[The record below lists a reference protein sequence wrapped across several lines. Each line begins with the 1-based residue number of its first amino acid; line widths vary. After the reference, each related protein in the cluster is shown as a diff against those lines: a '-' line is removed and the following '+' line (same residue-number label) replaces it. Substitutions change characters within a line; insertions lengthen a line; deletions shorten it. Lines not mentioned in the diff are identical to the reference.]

1 MSSLCGYNIVRRWIG
16 EGVFHD
22 SRPEL
27 GQHVTSSE
35 EVKEGRDEEDES

>member
-1 MSSLCGYNIVRRWIG
+1 MDTILSEDELVESL
-16 EGVFHD
+16 FHH